1 MSAMIFK
8 KTVTNKTKRPPHVS
22 VSDYLISVSAYPIAV
37 LACPRNGTAVP
48 ARGYSNPIEN
58 SQSKTRPH
66 CTSKKDSENFLSPLF
81 LFSCIYLCVVVL
93 GNR

>member
-1 MSAMIFK
+1 MEKAKNETFNQERI
-8 KTVTNKTKRPPHVS
+8 
-22 VSDYLISVSAYPIAV
+22 L
-37 LACPRNGTAVP
+37 
-48 ARGYSNPIEN
+48 
-58 SQSKTRPH
+58 QSKTRPH

>member
-1 MSAMIFK
+1 MKHLIKKELIF
-8 KTVTNKTKRPPHVS
+8 N
-22 VSDYLISVSAYPIAV
+22 
-37 LACPRNGTAVP
+37 
-48 ARGYSNPIEN
+48 
-58 SQSKTRPH
+58 QTRPH